1 MRHQGGTA
9 INHMLGAIAIAGAIV
24 LLADAPG
31 SASAEPQTPAAE
43 ARIDAPTAGAQVDG
57 VVEIRGRA
65 IVPEGRRFA
74 FYRLLIGIG
83 RSPAIMRP
91 LGPPYDRPVE
101 SGLLATWDTDRFPS
115 DEYQLTLQVYTTD
128 DEYESASAL
137 VTVKAKP
144 TPTPMILAVP
154 NVVGASIFADPL
166 VR

>member
-1 MRHQGGTA
+1 MRRQPGTD
-9 INHMLGAIAIAGAIV
+9 IKYVPRAIAV
-24 LLADAPG
+24 LGLLLVVASGSSTVDAQ
-31 SASAEPQTPAAE
+31 APAVE

-65 IVPEGRRFA
+65 SVPVGEQFA
-74 FYRLLIGIG
+74 YYRLLIGIG

-91 LGPPYDRPVE
+91 LGSAYDQPVE

-128 DEYESASAL
+128 DEYESASTL

-144 TPTPMILAVP
+144 TPTPITLAAPSIIGVP
-154 NVVGASIFADPL
+154 IFVDPS
-166 VR
+166 VP

>member
-1 MRHQGGTA
+1 
-9 INHMLGAIAIAGAIV
+9 
-24 LLADAPG
+24 
-31 SASAEPQTPAAE
+31 
-43 ARIDAPTAGAQVDG
+43 
-57 VVEIRGRA
+57 
-65 IVPEGRRFA
+65 
-74 FYRLLIGIG
+74 
-83 RSPAIMRP
+83 MRP